1 MSPSTGRSVCSPLLS
16 PPHATRMLLHWSGMR
31 TLSGK
36 QSKASGR
43 QTPLLVLLFEGR
55 GTQGVCSVSLE
66 SGWFSAPQAMGL
78 MGTHLD
84 QSGCFSSQ
92 TWWDMPS
99 CWWARHVILLV
110 GSTCHPAGGLGGGR
124 RSGKM
129 AGMFA
134 VADGVVPQIG
144 QATKKRGLVCLSVL
158 TAGGEVHT
166 RPLWVISLF
175 FKVTMVVR
183 EPYPDD
189 LITL

>member
-1 MSPSTGRSVCSPLLS
+1 MVLSSPGYGAHGNAL
-16 PPHATRMLLHWSGMR
+16 G
-31 TLSGK
+31 
-36 QSKASGR
+36 SKW
-43 QTPLLVLLFEGR
+43 LLFI
-55 GTQGVCSVSLE
+55 S
-66 SGWFSAPQAMGL
+66 
-78 MGTHLD
+78 
-84 QSGCFSSQ
+84 
-92 TWWDMPS
+92 DMVGH
-99 CWWARHVILLV
+99 AILLV

-166 RPLWVISLF
+166 RPLWVVSLF